1 MSDLKVKIPDDLK
14 KDMKKIHFI
23 DWSKVIRDSIR
34 KKMSE
39 ISIMN
44 NIAAKSELTEEDA
57 KELGK
62 KVNKSLHK
70 RYKKIYPDLE

>member
-14 KDMKKIHFI
+14 KDMKKIHYI

-44 NIAAKSELTEEDA
+44 NIAAKSELSEEEA

-62 KVNKSLHK
+62 KVNRSLHK
-70 RYKKIYPDLE
+70 RYKRIYPDLE